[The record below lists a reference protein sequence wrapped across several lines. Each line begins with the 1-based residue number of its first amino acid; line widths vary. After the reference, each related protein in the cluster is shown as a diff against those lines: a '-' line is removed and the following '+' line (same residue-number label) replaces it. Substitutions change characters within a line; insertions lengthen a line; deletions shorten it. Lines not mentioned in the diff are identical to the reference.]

1 MKAKVAAAFALLL
14 GAPSEGP
21 GGERVEQRVGHSHKE
36 GGLQHLT
43 PRLAEDLGQRGLDNL
58 LLLLS
63 HTEDRGLLH
72 VNADHETDD
81 HQDGGQQERHTPAP
95 SQHRVLIVEGFE
107 HEVGAVG
114 QEEADRGAELR
125 EGAVQ
130 CALVFRRVLGGDQCR
145 AGPFAAQADALDET
159 QQAED
164 GDCTNADLIVGGQA
178 ANQEGA
184 DTHGHQADDQRGLA
198 AHAIA
203 EVAED
208 QRAQRAGDEGDGEG
222 QQAHQQCDGGVV
234 LRGEEDVREVVCR
247 GGAVGVEVIEF
258 DGGTDHRRGDHG
270 LDRIAYQGSGF
281 TCRLP

>member
-1 MKAKVAAAFALLL
+1 M
-14 GAPSEGP
+14 
-21 GGERVEQRVGHSHKE
+21 
-36 GGLQHLT
+36 
-43 PRLAEDLGQRGLDNL
+43 
-58 LLLLS
+58 
-63 HTEDRGLLH
+63 
-72 VNADHETDD
+72 NANHEADD

-114 QEEADRGAELR
+114 QEEADRGAEVR

-130 CALVFRRVLGGDQCR
+130 GALVGRGVLGSDQR
-145 AGPFAAQADALDET
+145 GTGPFAGETHALAGAADAQDDDGQGAQLLIAWQQADDER
-159 QQAED
+159 
-164 GDCTNADLIVGGQA
+164 G
-178 ANQEGA
+178 
-184 DTHGHQADDQRGLA
+184 DTHRHQGDDQRGLA
-198 AHAIA
+198 AHA
-203 EVAED
+203 VAEMAEH
-208 QRAQRAGDEGDGEG
+208 QGSERACDERDGEG
-222 QQAHQQCDGGVV
+222 QQAHQQRDGGVV

>member
-1 MKAKVAAAFALLL
+1 MRACLQARSRWRPSAA
-14 GAPSEGP
+14 PDIRRP
-21 GGERVEQRVGHSHKE
+21 GG
-36 GGLQHLT
+36 
-43 PRLAEDLGQRGLDNL
+43 
-58 LLLLS
+58 
-63 HTEDRGLLH
+63 
-72 VNADHETDD
+72 
-81 HQDGGQQERHTPAP
+81 
-95 SQHRVLIVEGFE
+95 
-107 HEVGAVG
+107 
-114 QEEADRGAELR
+114 
-125 EGAVQ
+125 
-130 CALVFRRVLGGDQCR
+130 
-145 AGPFAAQADALDET
+145 ALDET

-281 TCRLP
+281 TWPPALSQSLRLLQSLLLLFCSRSLSSAGDYFAPQGGCCSVAVLLPCTVRYRFRLRDSAVSLVSATKKAPHHAGPCRLCQLDWPCLR